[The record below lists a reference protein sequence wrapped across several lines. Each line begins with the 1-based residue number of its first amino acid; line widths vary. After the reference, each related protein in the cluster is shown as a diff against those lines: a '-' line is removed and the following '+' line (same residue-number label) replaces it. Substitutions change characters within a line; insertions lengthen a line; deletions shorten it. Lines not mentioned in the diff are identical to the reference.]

1 MLIGL
6 MGLRIDFCFT
16 LLVVPKVH
24 LPGIGPSTITDL
36 LLEQGEK
43 GIDRWREWL
52 RTCYSALVKSGDEAG
67 LQA

>member
-1 MLIGL
+1 

-36 LLEQGEK
+36 LLEQSEND
-43 GIDRWREWL
+43 IDRWREWL
-52 RTCYSALVKSGDEAG
+52 RTCYSALVKSGDDAG
-67 LQA
+67 PQA